1 MWLNETKYFIF
12 NRLYQSIAQNFII
25 IYKAMTKAC
34 GLEAVPQILCELNQ
48 LKHVE
53 LEYSSTLHSYKII
66 TKVLDLVKENVRE

>member
-1 MWLNETKYFIF
+1 
-12 NRLYQSIAQNFII
+12 
-25 IYKAMTKAC
+25 MTKAS